1 MGALYDFRCGSCGYQ
16 AEVSGGEDRG
26 MASATTTI
34 LCETCQELYDVA
46 ISDDP
51 ITRKPER
58 ETPVRCPVSSAHTWR
73 LWQHPGPCPQC
84 GAAMTRGAATLIWD

>member
-1 MGALYDFRCGSCGYQ
+1 MSTLYAFDRNSSGYR
-16 AEVSGGEDRG
+16 AEVSGHEDCG

-34 LCETCQELYDVA
+34 LCENCQELYDVET
-46 ISDDP
+46 SSDP
-51 ITRKPER
+51 ITRKSEH
-58 ETPVRCPVSSAHTWR
+58 EIPVRCPVSSAHVWR